1 MTWEQGEIE
10 EFPEE
15 CKRTGGTLTL
25 KEESFHKK
33 EEAVAADSEQETSKV
48 CNFNGMK
55 RSSS

>member
-1 MTWEQGEIE
+1 MTWEQGEIRRVS
-10 EFPEE
+10 EE
-15 CKRTGGTLTL
+15 CKEDRWDLTL